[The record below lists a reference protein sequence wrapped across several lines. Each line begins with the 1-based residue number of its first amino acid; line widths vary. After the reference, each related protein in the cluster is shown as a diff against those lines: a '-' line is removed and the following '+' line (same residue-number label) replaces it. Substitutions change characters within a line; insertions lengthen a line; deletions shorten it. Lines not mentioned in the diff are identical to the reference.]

1 MYQEFGIDYHVTEE
15 DSNGMQK
22 PTVKADHEHCWHVQQ
37 KVAYCDQKAEKI
49 RNTITL
55 TYTV

>member
-37 KVAYCDQKAEKI
+37 KVAYCDQKAE
-49 RNTITL
+49 TITSKL
-55 TYTV
+55 